1 MKRVLLTERIHP
13 NAVDMLRQHFEVVQ
27 GSGTKDVAEQLK
39 GCQGVLVRS
48 AHVTAADMEKNPQL
62 EVIAKHG
69 MGLDAIDV
77 EAATARGIAVVNAP
91 YANMNAVA
99 EHIVML
105 ILALSKRTVRM
116 DRLTREGQFT
126 QRNVYRTRELKGS
139 TLGIVGLGKISRLVV
154 KKLSGFEMRV
164 IAADPFI
171 SSAEAEEAG
180 AHLVSAD
187 QLYGESDFVVVHTS
201 LTPSTFHLVGRKEFA
216 YMKPSAYFIN
226 ASRGAVVDEQALIHA
241 LRTGQITGAGLDVFE
256 KEPPSPGNPLLTMDN
271 VIVSPHNAA
280 LSDGAML
287 AMAMDSAQ
295 GILDVLEGRVPEH
308 LCNPDVLQ
316 QGSLRK
322 EKGEP
327 SC

>member
-1 MKRVLLTERIHP
+1 
-13 NAVDMLRQHFEVVQ
+13 
-27 GSGTKDVAEQLK
+27 
-39 GCQGVLVRS
+39 
-48 AHVTAADMEKNPQL
+48 
-62 EVIAKHG
+62 
-69 MGLDAIDV
+69 
-77 EAATARGIAVVNAP
+77 
-91 YANMNAVA
+91 
-99 EHIVML
+99 
-105 ILALSKRTVRM
+105 
-116 DRLTREGQFT
+116 
-126 QRNVYRTRELKGS
+126 
-139 TLGIVGLGKISRLVV
+139 
-154 KKLSGFEMRV
+154 
-164 IAADPFI
+164 
-171 SSAEAEEAG
+171 
-180 AHLVSAD
+180 
-187 QLYGESDFVVVHTS
+187 
-201 LTPSTFHLVGRKEFA
+201 
-216 YMKPSAYFIN
+216 MKPSAYFIN

-327 SC
+327 PC